1 MRRLRRFIRRA
12 FSAQMVLLYFGIAFI
27 AIIVTVFYLDHQGEY
42 DYGNMMV
49 WAGIAIVV
57 IGVAAGSRR

>member
-12 FSAQMVLLYFGIAFI
+12 FSAQMVMLYFGIAFI
-27 AIIVTVFYLDHQGEY
+27 TLIATVLYLDNHEDY
-42 DYGNMMV
+42 DYVVIWM
-49 WAGIAIVV
+49 GIVGTV